1 MAKTRGFTYDQPA
14 ARLIFGG
21 DAIEYEGVL
30 ALLQNAYVGRD
41 PGSAADAPVGSL
53 KEIL

>member
-41 PGSAADAPVGSL
+41 PRVRSRRPRRL
-53 KEIL
+53 T